1 MSRIHMITDFLYM
14 NAGSNEKA
22 FSLTQDVK

>member
-1 MSRIHMITDFLYM
+1 MNRILMITVFLYM